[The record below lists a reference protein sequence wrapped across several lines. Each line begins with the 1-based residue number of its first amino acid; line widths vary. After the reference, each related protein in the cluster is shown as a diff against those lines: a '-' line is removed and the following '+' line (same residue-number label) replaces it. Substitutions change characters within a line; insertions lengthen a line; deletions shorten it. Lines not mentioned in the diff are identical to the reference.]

1 LALDARFRGNDNA
14 GDGYENIHKT
24 LRLAAAVIQTRLLC
38 AEGAILLSV
47 LICVHVW
54 SSFQP
59 AQSVFEA
66 RYPAYSAE
74 AGRPRSSRRRSCDCR
89 TPASTSAPPSSC
101 RGVGYIAKATVVMRT
116 ATTGVRLRNSE
127 ATTKPS
133 LCTALCQRKKQRITG
148 PTVIQEKI
156 PRSKAVSGTLGCSG
170 ARPTS
175 AART

>member
-1 LALDARFRGNDNA
+1 MNTGRPSAATKGRNHRSRNLPHFPILSFPRKRESRAATPSLALDARFRGNDNA

-116 ATTGVRLRNSE
+116 ATTGVRL
-127 ATTKPS
+127 THTD
-133 LCTALCQRKKQRITG
+133 
-148 PTVIQEKI
+148 PT
-156 PRSKAVSGTLGCSG
+156 
-170 ARPTS
+170 
-175 AART
+175 